1 VVSKWDVEEDLMHPY
16 VMAVLAD
23 QRLAELRREGR
34 LSDPAGRRWRLRR
47 ARRRWREESHSS

>member
-1 VVSKWDVEEDLMHPY
+1 MHPY

-34 LSDPAGRRWRLRR
+34 LYDPAGRRWRLRR